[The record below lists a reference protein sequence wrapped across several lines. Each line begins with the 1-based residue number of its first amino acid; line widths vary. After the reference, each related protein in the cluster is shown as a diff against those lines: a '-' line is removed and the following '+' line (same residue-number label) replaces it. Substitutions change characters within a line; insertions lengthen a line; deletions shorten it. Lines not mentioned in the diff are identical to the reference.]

1 MKSLA
6 KYLLIAALPA
16 LALVSCKE
24 EENEFLNPKGTPVQF
39 TLSGDNAFSDNA
51 TANVKVTASAPVP
64 ADVTVTLALG
74 EGATITA
81 EKVLFPNLTILKDQT
96 EASGQIALDL
106 SALAPGTTYKVVLK
120 ASLAG
125 VDLAQKLTLSYT
137 TEEASPVN
145 IVIDG
150 DPDDW
155 DTLDPKDVVTIDCSP
170 TAELT
175 GLASAMVY
183 YADKLYLLLELSN
196 DALAQAKI
204 RFHLFFNSNFDSE
217 GGYSGKW
224 GDLDIDYATEGKIA
238 ESGNFVEYSSKL
250 YKTNPGTVWGT
261 EPTDYTPVFK
271 SAGSG
276 ILYELSMDYTDFPG
290 GLADVFPLGIDIVDA
305 DYHDLGFLP
314 NKGASPEKAV
324 IKKAGYTKVGGI
336 TIDGDMKDW
345 AAIEGLSDPESYLQA
360 FKVTYDEEFIYFY
373 NKRDWRDAIWNP
385 SGNGY
390 YYFCMDLDNNL
401 ETQIKP
407 EDLNGNDIP
416 GVDVWMFVYPFLGT
430 ADAPEFGKSNLSG
443 DGFPEDCFKNLTCEG
458 RYNDAKTYIETE
470 MRVPRADILV
480 QKGQLINFFSWGN
493 KDASNLK
500 TTPLTITIEK

>member
-106 SALAPGTTYKVVLK
+106 SALTPGTTYKVVLK

-150 DPDDW
+150 DSADW
-155 DTLDPKDVVTIDCSP
+155 DELDPKDVVTIEGSP
-170 TAELT
+170 SAEKT
-175 GLASAMVY
+175 GLVSAMVY

-196 DALAQAKI
+196 DALAQSKI
-204 RFHLFFNSNFDSE
+204 RFHLYFNSNFDSD
-217 GGYSGKW
+217 GGYSDKW

-238 ESGNFVEYSSKL
+238 DGGNFVEYSSPL
-250 YKTNPGTVWGT
+250 YKTKPGTVWGT
-261 EPTDYTPVFK
+261 EQTGYTPVFK
-271 SAGSG
+271 SAGNG

-290 GLADVFPLGIDIVDA
+290 GLADVFSLGLDIANDTY
-305 DYHDLGFLP
+305 DCTGFLP
-314 NKGASPEKAV
+314 NKGANPEKAV

-360 FKVTYDEEFIYFY
+360 FKVTYDDDYIYFY
-373 NKRDWRDAIWNP
+373 NKRNWNDALW
-385 SGNGY
+385 GVEAGY
-390 YYFCMDLDNNL
+390 YYFCLDLDNNASTTL
-401 ETQIKP
+401 EGGA
-407 EDLNGNDIP
+407 NGNEIP
-416 GVDVWMFVYPFLGT
+416 GLDAWMFVYPFLGS
-430 ADAPEFGKSNLSG
+430 AEAPEFGKANLSG
-443 DGFPEDCFKNLTCEG
+443 DGYPENCFKNLICEG
-458 RYNDAKTYIETE
+458 RFNEAKTYIETE
-470 MRVPRADILV
+470 MRVPRADMGV
-480 QKGQLINFFSWGN
+480 NKGVINCFSWGN
-493 KDASNLK
+493 KSASNLK
-500 TTPLTITIEK
+500 STPLTITIEK